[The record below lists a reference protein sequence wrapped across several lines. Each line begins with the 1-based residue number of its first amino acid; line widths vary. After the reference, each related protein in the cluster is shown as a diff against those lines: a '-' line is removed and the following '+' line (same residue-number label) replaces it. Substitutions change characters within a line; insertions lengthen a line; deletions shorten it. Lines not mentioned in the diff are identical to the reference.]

1 MVTELNTEGLRFDFR
16 RVALKYTL
24 DLTFEKLV
32 LRSKRVGEECLRVV
46 VKVPHREGCMFKKHN
61 KHMVFSFV
69 LTFER
74 ADVRTNRFAGF
85 LFLINGSQFLF
96 FSFHRNWSCYP
107 WKLGVD
113 SSPLAIWEKTAVSK
127 YFNPCKASAVR
138 NGTTSGEITVLVV
151 LLFVATMLA
160 ICSPGVGLESSVSDV
175 IDEIA
180 EIFKVP

>member
-61 KHMVFSFV
+61 KHMVFSFA

>member
-1 MVTELNTEGLRFDFR
+1 MDTELNSERLRFDFR
-16 RVALKYTL
+16 HVTLKYTL
-24 DLTFEKLV
+24 DLTVEKLV

-61 KHMVFSFV
+61 KHMVFSFA

-74 ADVRTNRFAGF
+74 ADVRTNRFVGF
-85 LFLINGSQFLF
+85 LFLIHGSQFLF

-151 LLFVATMLA
+151 LLFVATLLA
-160 ICSPGVGLESSVSDV
+160 ISSPRVGLESSVSDV
-175 IDEIA
+175 IDQIA